1 MTRAAATSL
10 GKLQDLASARAPDP
24 AIFDEHPPSFWRA
37 EISNNS
43 LDAYVTRMAR
53 SSLQNYAADAEA
65 GVSFQPSHDI
75 YAESLGASLTGQYS
89 GPQGNG
95 VARVLADFYALGG
108 YDPAVDRFLV
118 RARAGIAKDVSIGFY
133 GGQMRCSLCGADAIQ
148 FFGMSFLGCDH
159 VPGLEYEVTGPS
171 YQPDSGVP
179 TPGAAT
185 DAAGT
190 ESRARKGKARMELAF
205 LWVEQAHLAEVST
218 VYEGATPGAEIVGMK
233 ATALADAGRLN
244 PEQARLLE
252 TRFRLKLPVAHARW
266 PGATLPPSAA
276 KEKLMDPITELRA
289 LLAADGAEVP
299 EDADAVLAQVR
310 GALWAGREATVE
322 QARLTGE
329 ADRLRGELATAQ
341 EQVTTLMPLAADGRA
356 YRAQLTEVAL
366 AEGVR
371 AHGEAFD
378 RERWAQRFAAA
389 DLAFIT
395 DMTAEWAPKAAARF
409 PGGRQTTAGDEPRDT
424 ATGTSRPATAYRT

>member
-1 MTRAAATSL
+1 MTRAAAASL
-10 GKLQDLASARAPDP
+10 GKLTDLAAARAPDP

-53 SSLQNYAADAEA
+53 SSLQNYAAEAEA

-95 VARVLADFYALGG
+95 VARVLSDFYALGG

-159 VPGLEYEVTGPS
+159 VPGLEYEVTGPT
-171 YQPDSGVP
+171 YQPDSGTA
-179 TPGAAT
+179 TPGAAA
-185 DAAGT
+185 DGA
-190 ESRARKGKARMELAF
+190 ESRARKGKTRMELAF
-205 LWVEQAHLAEVST
+205 LWVEDAHLAEVST
-218 VYEGATPGAEIVGMK
+218 VYEGATPGAEIVGIK
-233 ATALADAGRLN
+233 AQALADAGRLA

-252 TRFRLKLPVAHARW
+252 TRFRLKLPAASRRW
-266 PGATLPPSAA
+266 AGSTLPPRAA

-299 EDADAVLAQVR
+299 EDADEVLAQVR
-310 GALWAGREATVE
+310 AMLRAGREATVE
-322 QARLTGE
+322 QARLSGE
-329 ADRLRGELATAQ
+329 AERLRGELATAQ
-341 EQVTTLMPLAADGRA
+341 EQVATLTPLAGDGRA
-356 YRAQLTEVAL
+356 YRAACIETAL

-371 AHGEAFD
+371 AHGDAFE
-378 RERWAQRFAAA
+378 RERWAQRFEAAPL
-389 DLAFIT
+389 DFVQ
-395 DMTAEWAPKAAARF
+395 DMTAEWAPKGAARF
-409 PGGRQTTAGDEPRDT
+409 PGGRQTTPGDESRDT
-424 ATGTSRPATAYRT
+424 PAGHSRPATAYRT